1 MWSNLNIKQ
10 KSDLMKIF
18 ISSGIINLEEMRSLY
33 NNRYVGTTP
42 VKEEALSNLQLN
54 TDVKGVNL
62 FYTGGDKDKIQ
73 KAVQDKNT
81 YAKYNV
87 AKQSWDENGTLY
99 EMQLPTL
106 SITADSPQTE
116 RNKNILL
123 NNGYTQEDLNN
134 PNIRRNLD
142 VLANNILL
150 REERGKEY
158 LGNVGNILS
167 IPATVISGG
176 SNIALSTAGKAAL
189 KTIPKISNHKI
200 FSIFKQLPGATVK
213 MAKYAGKNV
222 LADPVRYAAD
232 LTSGAVTDLGV
243 RSLVNNVSKGEY
255 NSLGDAIGSAFFPDN
270 PNPVVSFAIDAA
282 LPGLAM
288 YGIDKAFTKNF
299 RNRAYDILEG
309 KIAFKKDS
317 PHNLYDYFNT
327 ISKDNYV
334 EYTSGLDKDN
344 LNKFSSVKDLLEEE
358 FEDAINVP
366 VYSLPSADFDSGI
379 VGVYDFNTRNIAIR
393 KGLLDKYPTLVHE
406 FTHSMQD
413 NPRLIQRF
421 KSDIN
426 NTPLSNFYDIGD
438 ANKSAEE
445 LHSTISELR
454 YQILKDF
461 KALDKDNNIIDK
473 DALKLF
479 YKKDNKGNYV
489 LNDKDLISRFY
500 NTNGYTIKFLK
511 RLRKEMPK
519 EDLKEFN
526 TKNLPHL
533 LRDYLTKLP
542 TIAVPVGVGTTL
554 LNDSENN

>member
-1 MWSNLNIKQ
+1 MNKIKLIPRENARSWKHAKGGQ
-10 KSDLMKIF
+10 LIPKHQTGKSI
-18 ISSGIINLEEMRSLY
+18 E
-33 NNRYVGTTP
+33 
-42 VKEEALSNLQLN
+42 
-54 TDVKGVNL
+54 
-62 FYTGGDKDKIQ
+62 Q
-73 KAVQDKNT
+73 KAKEAAAAKEK
-81 YAKYNV
+81 YAKYNI
-87 AKQSWDENGTLY
+87 ATMTWDENGY
-99 EMQLPTL
+99 LPSMNL
-106 SITADSPQTE
+106 PEVSITADSPETE
-116 RNKNILL
+116 TNKRVLL
-123 NNGYTQEDLNN
+123 NHGYTQEDLEN
-134 PNIRRNLD
+134 PNIRKNLD
-142 VLANNILL
+142 ILANNILL
-150 REERGKEY
+150 REKRGKEY

-200 FSIFKQLPGATVK
+200 SSIFKQLPGATIK

-222 LADPVRYAAD
+222 LADPVRYASD
-232 LTSGAVTDLGV
+232 LASGAVTDLGV
-243 RSLVNNVSKGEY
+243 RSLINNVSKGEY
-255 NSLGDAIGSAFFPDN
+255 NSLGDAIGGALFPEN
-270 PNPVVSFAIDAA
+270 PNPVVNFAIDAV

-309 KIAFKKDS
+309 KIGFKKDS
-317 PHNLYDYFNT
+317 PHNLNNYFNT

-334 EYTSGLDKDN
+334 EYTSGLDKNN
-344 LNKFSSVKDLLEEE
+344 LNKFSSVKDLLEDE
-358 FEDAINVP
+358 FEDAINIP
-366 VYSLPSADFDSGI
+366 VYSLPSADFNSGV
-379 VGVYDFNTRNIAIR
+379 VGLYDFNTRNIAIR

-406 FTHSMQD
+406 FTHSMQN

-438 ANKSAEE
+438 ADKSAEE

-454 YQILKDF
+454 YQILKNF

-489 LNDKDLISRFY
+489 LNDKDLIFRFY
-500 NTNGYTIKFLK
+500 NTNGYTVKFLK

-533 LRDYLTKLP
+533 LRNYLTKLP
-542 TIAVPVGVGTTL
+542 IIAVPVGVGTTL